1 MRISVRWV
9 VFISLFFGL
18 IPAVRAQLSTSLL
31 FSSGMVLQRN
41 VDVPVWGDAASGS
54 WVRIELNGFKD
65 STLASASGSWEL
77 TLPPMDAG
85 GPYEFSL
92 FSGTNSLIYSDV
104 YVGDV
109 WLASGQSNMAM
120 KLKECEN
127 AAQEIAGSDNPEIR
141 HFYVKQ
147 SLGNTPKEALPA
159 ESIWTP
165 ATPEF
170 VGEFTGVGYYFARY
184 LQDYLD
190 VPVGILN
197 SSFGGTRIESWM
209 SEEMLGYD
217 EQDIEFGDGTSWL
230 QPTVA
235 YNNMLH
241 PLLKFP
247 IKGVIW
253 YQGESNMGNRET
265 ALTYTTQFKKLI
277 GSWREL
283 WGLGEIPFFWVQIAN
298 TGNESNENSPGTW
311 DALPMLRE
319 SQSRALSLPNT
330 GEAISIDT
338 GEPDIHPIRKE
349 PVGERLSLLARSL
362 TYGDSLIFSGPRYK
376 HHRNLDNG
384 RVEIEF
390 SHPGGGLKATETGD
404 NTLRWFSMA
413 GSNGTYYKASAS
425 IDSNRVVVWNNGI
438 PNPEYIRYAY
448 ESNPFNVNFY
458 NAEGLPAAPFKI
470 RVNHPGFQ
478 IHSFKSTDYAI
489 DKGESV
495 LLTWQ
500 VYGTDAVLINQMVG
514 DTLGGIRVWP
524 SFDSTFT
531 LRIQNRD
538 QPELIDSQSIR
549 IYVKQPDPT
558 ISLSMDAGPYL
569 AKGSEALITASV
581 TAPDGG
587 TIALVEFRVNGDKI
601 DSITQAPYETMWKPE
616 TTGTYLITGIVT
628 NHLGLSQVSEPL
640 SRVVGDFNT
649 LQFEAEDAHMTGRY
663 YTRDDEKAS
672 EGAYA
677 DLYRDWS
684 ISFDSIYSEQEGD
697 YQLTVGYMLNYGSP
711 KNQHLYLNGQFFAD
725 MNFEAPDQESWNKHY
740 AIIPLKEGYNQLA
753 FKSYAGPMGIDYIS
767 LLVGKSS
774 AAPTGTENFSSET
787 DPLQVYPNPFSGSTT
802 IRLNLPESGYTLL
815 EVLDLSGRSLEV
827 ISNGELSPGRHDFSY
842 DSSGLKKGIYLL
854 VLRHKNQNIL
864 KKLMIF

>member
-1 MRISVRWV
+1 MRISVRWIGL
-9 VFISLFFGL
+9 ISLIFVL
-18 IPAVRAQLSTSLL
+18 IPTVRAQLSSSLL

-41 VDVPVWGDAASGS
+41 VDVPVWGDGVSGS
-54 WVRIELNGFKD
+54 WVKVELNGFKD
-65 STLASASGSWEL
+65 STLVGASGSWEL
-77 TLPPMDAG
+77 TLPPLDAG
-85 GPYEFSL
+85 GPYVLSL
-92 FSGTNSLIYSDV
+92 YSGTESLIYSDV

-120 KLKECEN
+120 RLKDCEN

-141 HFYVKQ
+141 HFYVKT
-147 SLGNTPKEALPA
+147 SLGNTPKETLPA
-159 ESIWTP
+159 GSIWTP
-165 ATPEF
+165 ATPDF

-184 LQDYLD
+184 LQNYLG

-197 SSFGGTRIESWM
+197 ASFGGTRIESWM

-277 GSWREL
+277 SSWREL

-319 SQSRALSLPNT
+319 SQSRALSLPKT

-349 PVGERLSLLARSL
+349 PVGERLSLLARSVC
-362 TYGDSLIFSGPRYK
+362 YGDSLIYSGPRYK

-384 RVEIEF
+384 QVEIEF
-390 SHPGGGLKATETGD
+390 SHPGSGLKALETGD
-404 NTLRWFSMA
+404 NSLRWFSMA

-425 IDSNRVVVWNNGI
+425 IENNRVVVWNNGI
-438 PNPEYIRYAY
+438 PNPEYIKYAH

-458 NAEGLPAAPFKI
+458 NEEGLPAAPFKI

-489 DKGESV
+489 DKGESA

-500 VYGTDAVLINQMVG
+500 VYGADEVLINQMVL

-524 SFDSTFT
+524 SSDSTFT
-531 LRIQNRD
+531 LRIHNRD
-538 QPELIDSQSIR
+538 QPEVLDSLSIR

-558 ISLSMDAGPYL
+558 ISLSMDAG
-569 AKGSEALITASV
+569 AHMAIGSKALITASV
-581 TAPDGG
+581 TAPQGG
-587 TIALVEFRVNGDKI
+587 TISLVEFLVNGNRI
-601 DSITQAPYETMWKPE
+601 DSITQAPYETLWVPE
-616 TTGTYLITGIVT
+616 TAGTYLITGIVT
-628 NHLGLSQVSEPL
+628 DHLGLSQVSETL
-640 SRVVGDFNT
+640 SKVVGDYNT
-649 LQFEAEDAHMTGRY
+649 LQFEAENAHTTGRY
-663 YTRDDEKAS
+663 YIREDEKAS

-677 DLYRDWS
+677 DLYRDWT
-684 ISFDSIYSEQEGD
+684 ITFDSIFSEHEGD
-697 YQLTVGYMLNYGSP
+697 YQLTVGHMLNYGSP
-711 KNQHLYLNGQFFAD
+711 KNQHLYLNGQFFTH
-725 MNFEAPDQESWNKHY
+725 MNFEAPDEESWYKQY
-740 AIIPLKEGYNQLA
+740 TMIPLNEGYNKVAL
-753 FKSYAGPMGIDYIS
+753 KMDGGPMSIDYIS
-767 LLVGKSS
+767 LLVENS
-774 AAPTGTENFSSET
+774 ATGPTDTERFSSET
-787 DPLQVYPNPFSGSTT
+787 DLLQVYPNPFSTSTT
-802 IRLNLPESGYTLL
+802 IRLNLPEAGYTLL

-827 ISNGELSPGRHDFSY
+827 MINGELSPGSHDFSY

-854 VLRHKNQNIL
+854 VFRHKNQNIL
-864 KKLMIF
+864 KKLMVF